1 MSRRKYLLPHKVYR
15 LRSPTPLNHIQDRTW
30 ETKNGDTLDGADEE
44 KMSSISSGGK
54 GSGDNDAESPT
65 PGRDETRS
73 SEVDEA
79 ALAVA
84 EIDALQTVRWSRR
97 EMHV

>member
-1 MSRRKYLLPHKVYR
+1 MSRRVYFLPHKAHR
-15 LRSPTPLNHIQDRTW
+15 LCSQAPLNHIQDRTL

-44 KMSSISSGGK
+44 KMLSVGT
-54 GSGDNDAESPT
+54 GSGDNDEKSPT
-65 PGRDETRS
+65 PGGDETRS

-84 EIDALQTVRWSRR
+84 EIDALQTVRWSRLG
-97 EMHV
+97 MCV